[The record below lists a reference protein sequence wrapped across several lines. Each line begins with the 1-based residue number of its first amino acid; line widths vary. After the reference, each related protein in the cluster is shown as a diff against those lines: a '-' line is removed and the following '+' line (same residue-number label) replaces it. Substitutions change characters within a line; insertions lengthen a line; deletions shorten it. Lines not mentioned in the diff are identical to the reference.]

1 MYLALKAGKTSLFQ
15 VAQWVQEIEAHT
27 AKGSVRVLQYTGA
40 KRALNKPD
48 FNKYDFAVTTYS
60 TLEADYRRHIMPPKI
75 RCQYCHKLFY
85 PDKMK
90 VHLTYFCGPDA
101 LRTEKQAKQKSK
113 SWGDKK
119 RTRKGKKSGGVD
131 DDDEDL
137 EELEQLATQSRGKS
151 PLHSVRW
158 ERIILDEVIIRC
170 PVYVLLLHSEYYC
183 FNNTIN
189 FTYRCII
196 SGSNRFF

>member
-1 MYLALKAGKTSLFQ
+1 
-15 VAQWVQEIEAHT
+15 
-27 AKGSVRVLQYTGA
+27 VLQYTGA

-60 TLEADYRRHIMPPKI
+60 TLEADYRKHIMPPKI
-75 RCQYCHKLFY
+75 RCQYCNKLFY

-131 DDDEDL
+131 DDEDDL
-137 EELEQLATQSRGKS
+137 EEFEELAPQSRGKS

-170 PVYVLLLHSEYYC
+170 PVYVLLLHFQYYC

-189 FTYRCII
+189 CICRCNSQELIDFTNQHIGVLHSAIFAILVLRDVYPFPSTKHDLRL
-196 SGSNRFF
+196 